1 MSTVILCHAESVNLD
16 AIRASDANIIRYSVT
31 VKLNELKAM
40 LKQYS
45 SGKIRNLGLHIQ
57 SRDAKLQILED
68 MEITKDTLEDAG
80 SFVSQFF
87 RWMVSE
93 VLIEGAFIDFLLTT
107 PIENSSHLCL
117 AVQSVSKKK
126 VFTSSISVRLVS
138 RFLSSELAPHNR
150 RIVDIYINNEIM
162 ITNPNPRATSA
173 QNRYERIRTV
183 GKGAFGSA
191 VLYRRKEDSS
201 LVIIKEINMYD
212 LDSSQRRL
220 ALNEVSLLSRIEHP
234 NIIAY
239 YDSFEEEGVLMIEME
254 YADGGTLAQMLAR
267 SQNLLEEEQIGDMM
281 IQMCS
286 AVAYLHENSVLHRDL
301 KTANVFLTRDS
312 FVKIGDF
319 GISKIM
325 GTETLAQGAKTVVGT
340 PYYISPEMC
349 SGVSYNEKSDMWAL
363 GCILYEMCCLKK
375 AFEGDNLPALVN
387 SIMTCAYTPVK
398 GPYST
403 EMKMVIRELL
413 QLDPQNRPSASQALK
428 MLRPSENRHRHTS
441 GSMRSSTSF
450 TTLYDLHIPTIT
462 LSQIS
467 DLPGR
472 ISVKQIALS
481 KTHTMILTNDNELFG
496 FGDNSCGQ
504 LGLGKFTKIEN
515 GNLIESLKGRD
526 IQSVGVGNYFSV
538 VCCDRGTLMT
548 IGTAKNLGL
557 GKEAKDSAKPVLLE
571 QLLRENIK
579 DIYCGHDHVIAVLES
594 GDCLGWGSNLSGQLG
609 LSTLE
614 HFFIPTKIA
623 MPKEKKIVYGK
634 AGKDAT
640 MLLSDDGCLI
650 AMGSNKHNKLNLAQ
664 RVGFFAKE
672 KKVSVKNS
680 TIVEPALIGFPERVV
695 DFSVGSYH
703 SGVILESGQVMLF
716 GKNDN
721 TELGLGHNQK
731 MAVRSVKP
739 VKSLLHH
746 ACTHVLCGDGFTLV
760 STTEQELYFW
770 GRKDY
775 TEENVRIDDLEE
787 TVCDKKMK
795 RSGSEMFDKNVVTL
809 PSLILRLQDA
819 KREKGIRLS
828 GLAVSGRRVHV
839 AVDMLEGKRLPSAL
853 AERCRSG
860 SMPTIND
867 ETHTWLREEF
877 EQAEVI
883 PIDASK
889 RRVRF
894 DDSCD
899 KLKMSS
905 TAKQNSLVREIEE
918 LKSKIKEQDTTFE
931 GHRNQMSDLESKLQ
945 ELQAKQAFLRKSE
958 PPPAYDRRNV
968 TYNKLFPEREN
979 ASTTCVIL

>member
-1 MSTVILCHAESVNLD
+1 
-16 AIRASDANIIRYSVT
+16 
-31 VKLNELKAM
+31 M
-40 LKQYS
+40 LKPYS
-45 SGKIRNLGLHIQ
+45 AGRIRNLGLHIQ
-57 SRDAKLQILED
+57 NRDTKLRILDE
-68 MEITKDTLEDAG
+68 MEITKETLEDAG

-87 RWMVSE
+87 RWLISE

-107 PIENSSHLCL
+107 PIENTSQMCL
-117 AVQSVSKKK
+117 ALQSVSKKK
-126 VFTSSISVRLVS
+126 ISVRLVS

-150 RIVDIYINNEIM
+150 RIVDIYINNDIM

-191 VLYRRKEDSS
+191 VLYRRREDSS

-267 SQNLLEEEQIGDMM
+267 SQNLLEEELIVDMM

-398 GPYST
+398 GPYTS

-413 QLDPQNRPSASQALK
+413 QLDPQKRPSAAQALK
-428 MLRPSENRHRHTS
+428 MLRPSENRHRHHTS
-441 GSMRSSTSF
+441 GSMRSSISF
-450 TTLYDLHIPTIT
+450 TTLYDLHVPTIT
-462 LSQIS
+462 LSAIS

-481 KTHTMILTNDNELFG
+481 KTHTMVLTNDNELFG

-504 LGLGKFTKIEN
+504 LGFGKFSKM
-515 GNLIESLKGRD
+515 
-526 IQSVGVGNYFSV
+526 Y
-538 VCCDRGTLMT
+538 
-548 IGTAKNLGL
+548 
-557 GKEAKDSAKPVLLE
+557 
-571 QLLRENIK
+571 
-579 DIYCGHDHVIAVLES
+579 
-594 GDCLGWGSNLSGQLG
+594 
-609 LSTLE
+609 
-614 HFFIPTKIA
+614 IP
-623 MPKEKKIVYGK
+623 MPNNKKIVYGK

-640 MLLSDDGCLI
+640 MLLSDDGSLI
-650 AMGSNKHNKLNLAQ
+650 AMGSNRHNKLNLTQ

-672 KKVSVKNS
+672 KKAPTDYINKP
-680 TIVEPALIGFPERVV
+680 TILQGFPERVV

-716 GKNDN
+716 GRNDN

-770 GRKDY
+770 GRKHF
-775 TEENVRIDDLEE
+775 TEENVPIDVLEE

-795 RSGSEMFDKNVVTL
+795 RTGSEVFDKNVVTL
-809 PSLILRLQDA
+809 PSLILRLQDE
-819 KREKGIRLS
+819 RGEKGIRLS

-877 EQAEVI
+877 EQAEII

-899 KLKMSS
+899 KLKMDS
-905 TAKQNSLVREIEE
+905 TAKRNSLIREIEE
-918 LKSKIKEQDTTFE
+918 LKSKIKEQDSTFE

-979 ASTTCVIL
+979 TSTTCVIL

>member
-16 AIRASDANIIRYSVT
+16 TIRASDANIIRYSVG
-31 VKLNELKAM
+31 VKMTELKDM
-40 LKQYS
+40 LKQYTA
-45 SGKIRNLGLHIQ
+45 GRIRNLGLHIQ
-57 SRDAKLQILED
+57 TRDTKLRILED
-68 MEITKDTLEDAG
+68 MEVTKESLENAG

-87 RWMVSE
+87 RWLISE

-107 PIENSSHLCL
+107 PIENASQICL

-126 VFTSSISVRLVS
+126 ISVRLVS

-150 RIVDIYINNEIM
+150 RIVEIYINNEIM

-191 VLYRRKEDSS
+191 VLYRRREDSS

-254 YADGGTLAQMLAR
+254 YADGGTLAQMLSR
-267 SQNLLEEEQIGDMM
+267 TQNLLDEEQIGDMM

-398 GPYST
+398 GPYSA

-413 QLDPQNRPSASQALK
+413 QLDPQKRPSAPQALK

-441 GSMRSSTSF
+441 GSMRSSVSF
-450 TTLYDLHIPTIT
+450 TTLYDLHVPTIT
-462 LSQIS
+462 LSSIP
-467 DLPGR
+467 DLPSR
-472 ISVKQIALS
+472 ISIKQVALS
-481 KTHTMILTNDNELFG
+481 KTHTMVLTNDNELFG

-504 LGLGKFTKIEN
+504 LGFGKFSKMEN
-515 GNLIESLKGRD
+515 GRLVESLKGRD

-538 VCCDRGTLMT
+538 ICCDRGTLLT
-548 IGTAKNLGL
+548 FGTAKNLGL
-557 GKEAKDSAKPVLLE
+557 GKDAKDSAKPMLLE

-579 DIYCGHDHVIAVLES
+579 DIYCGHDHVVAVLES
-594 GDCLGWGSNLSGQLG
+594 GECLGWGSNQYGQLG
-609 LSTLE
+609 LPTLE
-614 HFFIPTKIA
+614 HFFAPTKIP
-623 MPKEKKIVYGK
+623 MPSNKKIVYGK

-640 MLLSDDGCLI
+640 MLLSDDGSLI
-650 AMGSNKHNKLNLAQ
+650 AMGSNKHNKLNLTQ
-664 RVGFFAKE
+664 RVGFFTKE
-672 KKVSVKNS
+672 KKTPNDYVNKP
-680 TIVEPALIGFPERVV
+680 TILQGFPERVV

-703 SGVILESGQVMLF
+703 SGVILESGQVMIF
-716 GKNDN
+716 GRNDN
-721 TELGLGHNQK
+721 TELGLGNSQK
-731 MAVRSVKP
+731 MAVRCVKP

-770 GRKDY
+770 GRKDL
-775 TEENVRIDDLEE
+775 TDEDVCIDDLEE
-787 TVCDKKMK
+787 TVTEKKMK
-795 RSGSEMFDKNVVTL
+795 RGTTTEIFDKNVVTL
-809 PSLILRLQDA
+809 PSLILRLQDE
-819 KREKGIRLS
+819 RGDKGIRLS
-828 GLAVSGRRVHV
+828 GLAVSGRKVHV

-860 SMPTIND
+860 SAPAIND
-867 ETHTWLREEF
+867 ETTHTWLREEF
-877 EQAEVI
+877 EKAEII

-894 DDSCD
+894 DDSCE
-899 KLKMSS
+899 KLKIMDA
-905 TAKQNSLVREIEE
+905 TAKQNSLLREIED

-945 ELQAKQAFLRKSE
+945 ELQAKQSFLRKSE

-979 ASTTCVIL
+979 TSTTCVIL